1 LQPQLRK
8 KLREEEGLR
17 KSKIEAQRKKPLDF
31 SSPNQIL
38 LTETL
43 LPQPMSE
50 QDPTLSEI
58 TEEVEEGDDLTNDA
72 LSANKILE
80 LKQIVD
86 GKAEAVILCET
97 SERNPNFLSIIYAN
111 KTFCENFGVT
121 PFNIIGKS
129 YDFLFSDL
137 DLDYY
142 SEDQLEYVR
151 LIKSV
156 KDFFP
161 ASVIINL
168 PDSSSEISRSRFKV
182 TFIPDELKSIDIV
195 DSTVHR
201 YAIVVFEKLVSE
213 NFVESKIIKT
223 EKKSA
228 NVTLLKNLERTLR
241 NERLLREIGSLVIA
255 DLPIAEIGQKIART
269 LCEYLR
275 VDRCLIHDYHDGRTN
290 FVAEYCTKHNIPM
303 SPENADEEAVK
314 ILTDYINFQND
325 FYHRFG
331 NHDKKSSFSIIEN
344 VTSDRNFSP
353 IREICEKFFIV
364 SQVVITTTI
373 NGKVNGGIYLHQSSQ
388 RTWLEDEIELLEMIA
403 DQFSIAVDRSDSI
416 EKVMVA
422 NHALMEKTQQLKE
435 ALEHEQEM
443 RKMQNEFVAL
453 VSHEFK
459 TPLQIIDSTRE
470 VLFRKIK
477 AYNVNDEIIDKALE
491 RIKNGIQRMNGLIQS
506 TLNLA
511 KMENG
516 ENAIKVEKSRFD
528 LKHFVAD
535 IIEKNSNL
543 ATAKNIRIISKINE
557 LPNEFEADPKLLDH
571 AFTNVIS
578 NAIKYSKPDSV
589 VKILAKANDAKV
601 ALRVVDKGIG
611 IPQDDLKNIGQKFFR
626 AKNTLSVPGSGIGIY
641 LTKHFIELHGGDVL
655 IESEAGAGTSVT
667 VTLPR
672 N

>member
-1 LQPQLRK
+1 
-8 KLREEEGLR
+8 
-17 KSKIEAQRKKPLDF
+17 
-31 SSPNQIL
+31 
-38 LTETL
+38 
-43 LPQPMSE
+43 
-50 QDPTLSEI
+50 
-58 TEEVEEGDDLTNDA
+58 
-72 LSANKILE
+72 
-80 LKQIVD
+80 
-86 GKAEAVILCET
+86 
-97 SERNPNFLSIIYAN
+97 
-111 KTFCENFGVT
+111 
-121 PFNIIGKS
+121 
-129 YDFLFSDL
+129 
-137 DLDYY
+137 
-142 SEDQLEYVR
+142 
-151 LIKSV
+151 
-156 KDFFP
+156 
-161 ASVIINL
+161 
-168 PDSSSEISRSRFKV
+168 
-182 TFIPDELKSIDIV
+182 
-195 DSTVHR
+195 
-201 YAIVVFEKLVSE
+201 
-213 NFVESKIIKT
+213 
-223 EKKSA
+223 
-228 NVTLLKNLERTLR
+228 
-241 NERLLREIGSLVIA
+241 
-255 DLPIAEIGQKIART
+255 
-269 LCEYLR
+269 
-275 VDRCLIHDYHDGRTN
+275 
-290 FVAEYCTKHNIPM
+290 
-303 SPENADEEAVK
+303 
-314 ILTDYINFQND
+314 
-325 FYHRFG
+325 
-331 NHDKKSSFSIIEN
+331 
-344 VTSDRNFSP
+344 
-353 IREICEKFFIV
+353 
-364 SQVVITTTI
+364 
-373 NGKVNGGIYLHQSSQ
+373 
-388 RTWLEDEIELLEMIA
+388 
-403 DQFSIAVDRSDSI
+403 
-416 EKVMVA
+416 
-422 NHALMEKTQQLKE
+422 
-435 ALEHEQEM
+435 M